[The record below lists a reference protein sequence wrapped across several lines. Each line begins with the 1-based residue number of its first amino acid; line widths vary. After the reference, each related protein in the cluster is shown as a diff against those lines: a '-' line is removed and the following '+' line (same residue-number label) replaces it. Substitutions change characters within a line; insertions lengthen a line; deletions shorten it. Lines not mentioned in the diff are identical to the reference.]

1 MSDEQEHSPVIISI
15 QAEEQQRDLIE
26 QAARRLGCSREG
38 FMLDASCRE
47 AQDVLLDQVFFLL
60 DGQRFDQF
68 RGLVENPPAP
78 TDRLRQLLLTKAPW
92 E

>member
-1 MSDEQEHSPVIISI
+1 MEEGQEHPRIVISI
-15 QAEEQQRDLIE
+15 RAEERQRELID
-26 QAARRLGCSREG
+26 QAARHLGRSREG

-47 AQDVLLDQVFFLL
+47 AHDVLLDQVFFLL
-60 DGQRFDQF
+60 DGDGFARFQA
-68 RGLVENPPAP
+68 LVDAPPAP

>member
-1 MSDEQEHSPVIISI
+1 MTTEHENPIVISI
-15 QAEEQQRDLIE
+15 RAGEQQRDLID
-26 QAARRLGCSREG
+26 QAARRLGHSRER

-47 AQDVLLDQVFFLL
+47 AQDVLLDQVYFLL
-60 DGQRFDQF
+60 DDQGFARFQTMADH
-68 RGLVENPPAP
+68 PPAP